1 MERRI
6 KRKEFAIQAGEMII
20 ENNKAK
26 ANPDKGEIK
35 FYLNP
40 EGLLCFEWKNLIKNT
55 TSEPIAILPG
65 DWVWKKIG
73 SQKGRVYVLE
83 NIMYP
88 EVKYFYWMQYSVSM
102 DDNISTIIINI
113 LITGTLDIDE
123 NKLIES
129 KPMSIK
135 EVEKEEE
142 RKSHIS
148 TAIPLTSNQQINQNQ
163 PQSSTEMPSSTSNS
177 NDFIKQF
184 TASMKQFQKSLPDL
198 GKVLTTSKLK
208 EFISILDQNTIDE
221 LIK

>member
-1 MERRI
+1 MEKTI
-6 KRKEFAIQAGEMII
+6 KRKEFVVQAGEMVL

-35 FYLNP
+35 FFLNS
-40 EGLLCFEWKNLIKNT
+40 EGLLCFEWKNLTKNQ

-65 DWVWKKIG
+65 DWAWKKIG
-73 SQKGRVYVLE
+73 SQKGRVYLLE

-88 EVKYFYWMQYSVSM
+88 EVKYFYWMQYSIAM
-102 DDNISTIIINI
+102 DDNISTIITNI
-113 LITGTLDIDE
+113 LKTGTLDIDE
-123 NKLIES
+123 NKLVES

-142 RKSHIS
+142 KKSQIS
-148 TAIPLTSNQQINQNQ
+148 TGIPVTNQNQ
-163 PQSSTEMPSSTSNS
+163 SQSSTQIPQSTNNT

-198 GKVLTTSKLK
+198 GKILTSMRLK
-208 EFISILDQNTIDE
+208 EFINTLDQNTIDE